1 MMKTL
6 ARAFTIAFRIGGYLA
21 WLAAWKLGF
30 GGKGSPARRF
40 AMLLEG
46 LGTPFVKLGQH
57 LSLRSDLFPP
67 EFVAA
72 LQDLQDHV
80 RPFDSGLAAREI
92 AAALGQPPAALFA
105 RFDAEPFAAASIA
118 QVHGARTRDGREVI
132 VKVLRPDIAAR
143 VDEDMRLLLMLV
155 RTTSLV
161 SPMLAHYHAA
171 DVVKQVWDNL
181 RRELDLREEARSVRR
196 FADVFAGSAT
206 IMIPDVIEELC
217 TEGVMVQER
226 SGGGRVDHVSDPAHG
241 AVLAG
246 NFLDAY
252 VLQFFTMGFFHG
264 DPHPG
269 NLFVMGDGRL
279 CFHDF
284 GIVGSLDR
292 PTRQALA
299 AFMLGFA
306 EQDSDWIIDS
316 WLELGMLSA
325 TSDRAALRPV
335 VAEIMADYSRRPLR
349 EWSLGAAFM
358 RLVNS
363 SRDRGV
369 AVPLNLLVL
378 ARTILLMEATIRMLD
393 ANFSLLDAMVSRS
406 GEVLKVSLAEQEG
419 GGMRLQYETAIAA
432 TEWRRLLAITV
443 RHIRRQGLK
452 LQIEHEGLEELASI
466 HLKAANRVSVALVTL
481 GLYLAASLLMQHA
494 MGPIVGGVPILAVL
508 GYVAAVWY
516 TIRLIRAVGKGL

>member
-1 MMKTL
+1 MRTL
-6 ARAFTIAFRIGGYLA
+6 ARAFTIALRVGGYLT
-21 WLAAWKLGF
+21 WLAAWKLGIRR
-30 GGKGSPARRF
+30 GELPARRF
-40 AMLLEG
+40 ALLLEG

-57 LSLRSDLFPP
+57 LSLRSDLLPM

-80 RPFDSGLAAREI
+80 RPFDSGLAVREI
-92 AAALGQPPAALFA
+92 EAALGKPTAALFA
-105 RFDAEPFAAASIA
+105 RFDLQPFAAASIA

-132 VKVLRPDIAAR
+132 VKVRRPGIATR

-155 RTTSLV
+155 RAISLV
-161 SPMLAHYHAA
+161 SATLARHHAA
-171 DVVKQVWDNL
+171 EVVKQVWDNL
-181 RRELDLREEARSVRR
+181 RRELDLREEARSARR
-196 FADVFAGSAT
+196 FADAFAGSAT
-206 IMIPDVIEELC
+206 IMVPKVIEELC
-217 TEGVMVQER
+217 TEEVMVQER
-226 SGGGRVDHVSDPAHG
+226 SGGERVDNLGDPAQG

-269 NLFVMGDGRL
+269 NLFVMADGRL

-306 EQDSDWIIDS
+306 DQDSDWIIDS

-325 TSDRAALRPV
+325 SSDREALRPV

-349 EWSLGAAFM
+349 EWSVGAAFM

-363 SRDRGV
+363 SRDRSV

-378 ARTILLMEATIRMLD
+378 ARTILLMEATVRMLD
-393 ANFSLLDAMVSRS
+393 ARFSLLEALIARS
-406 GEVLKVSLAEQEG
+406 GQVLKVSLAEDQG
-419 GGMRLQYETAIAA
+419 GGMRLQYETAIA
-432 TEWRRLLAITV
+432 TSEWRRLLATTV
-443 RHIRRQGLK
+443 RHVRRRGLK
-452 LQIEHEGLEELASI
+452 LQIAHEGLAEFAGI
-466 HLKAANRVSVALVTL
+466 HLQAANRVSVALVTL
-481 GLYLAASLLMQHA
+481 GLYLAASLLMQHS

-508 GYVAAVWY
+508 GYVAAMWY
-516 TIRLIRAVGKGL
+516 TGRLIRAVGKGL